1 MKYILTGAQGVGKT
15 SILKKFEGKMTT
27 ITEVVR
33 NLAKTEGINVNESGD
48 MNGQTRIFNTY
59 YEKLG
64 GTPSPYISDRGLTDV
79 ISYTVYNISKLIH
92 EGKISQEEGQGFI
105 EEQINRFIDFSD
117 KNEDVVYFYVPIEFD
132 VVDDGFRS
140 TNEEFRREIDNNI
153 SELFEYMEGL
163 HMGLNV
169 FTLRGSVE
177 ERLDTME
184 EIMKNYGDIN

>member
-1 MKYILTGAQGVGKT
+1 MRYILTGAQGTGKST
-15 SILKKFEGKMTT
+15 LLHHFDDKMNVV
-27 ITEVVR
+27 TEVVR
-33 NLAKTEGINVNESGD
+33 NLAKKDGIAVNEEGNTEG
-48 MNGQTRIFNTY
+48 QTKIFDTY
-59 YEKLG
+59 YNILSTEKD
-64 GTPSPYISDRGLTDV
+64 PYISDRGLTDV
-79 ISYTVYNISKLIH
+79 IAYTVYNMSRLIS
-92 EGKISQEEGQGFI
+92 EGRISQEEGQHFI
-105 EEQINRFIDFSD
+105 EDQINKFIDFSD

-177 ERLDTME
+177 ERLETMK

>member
-1 MKYILTGAQGVGKT
+1 MRYILTGAQGTGKST
-15 SILKKFEGKMTT
+15 LLHHFDDKMNVV
-27 ITEVVR
+27 TEVVR
-33 NLAKTEGINVNESGD
+33 NLAKTDGIAVNEEGN
-48 MNGQTRIFNTY
+48 MEGQTKIFDTY
-59 YEKLG
+59 YNILSTEKD
-64 GTPSPYISDRGLTDV
+64 PYISDRGLTDV
-79 ISYTVYNISKLIH
+79 ISYTVYNIRRMICNG
-92 EGKISQEEGQGFI
+92 EIGQEEGQKFI

>member
-1 MKYILTGAQGVGKT
+1 MKYILTGSQSVGKST
-15 SILKKFEGKMTT
+15 LLHHFEDRMNT

-33 NLAKTEGINVNESGD
+33 NLAKTDGIAVNENGN
-48 MNGQTRIFNTY
+48 MEGQTKIFNTY
-59 YEKLG
+59 YNILSN
-64 GTPSPYISDRGLTDV
+64 TPGPYISDRGLTDV
-79 ISYTVYNISKLIH
+79 IAYTVYNMSRLIS
-92 EGKISQEEGQGFI
+92 EGGISQEEGQRFI